1 MMMTQEQVTK
11 CIDNFKRE
19 VDSYCKYKEMLPI
32 IQNND
37 LLTEAVEEI
46 MHDEYLH
53 ARFLRGY
60 LMDRG
65 FYIPSEHADYESKF
79 LKMERE

>member
-1 MMMTQEQVTK
+1 
-11 CIDNFKRE
+11 
-19 VDSYCKYKEMLPI
+19 
-32 IQNND
+32 
-37 LLTEAVEEI
+37 